1 MMIMGNEI
9 NSFETEL
16 NSLDY
21 KVRKNALSEITD
33 LLRTGKVHC
42 SEPTDA
48 HNLHCHTFYSYNG
61 YGFSPSY
68 IAWLGCRHGWFA
80 SGIVDFDVLDGVD
93 EFLSASKKLN
103 VRGVCGIETRAF
115 IKELADREINSPGEP
130 GVAYHM
136 GVGFASANAA
146 GDAAAFLTD
155 LRAKAAGRTRQI
167 VELVNSYLTPV
178 ILDFDKDAVT
188 LTPNGNVTERHVC
201 LAYRV
206 KAETIFTDAAA
217 RTAFWAGKLGL
228 DNADAAKTV
237 DNPVKLEGL
246 IRSKTMKK
254 GGVGYAK
261 PDPASFPTLAE
272 MNKFVKACGALPTIA
287 WLDGA
292 SAGEQ
297 DVETLLDLHIANGA
311 ALLNIIPDR
320 NWNFA
325 DPEVKKKKVLELN
338 RIIAA
343 AAKRGLPVIAGTEM
357 NAPGLKLVDSF
368 ECDALAPH
376 LEAFVEGAAIAF
388 AHTLLQPE
396 GKGYLSDWSKRFKD
410 VAAKNTFYA
419 NFGRKARW
427 NNLEAIKSELI

>member
-9 NSFETEL
+9 NGFETEL
-16 NSLDY
+16 NSLDC
-21 KVRKNALSEITD
+21 KVRKNALSEIID
-33 LLRTGKVHC
+33 LLHTGKIHC
-42 SEPTDA
+42 SEPADA

-61 YGFSPSY
+61 YGYSPSY
-68 IAWLGCRHGWFA
+68 IAWLGCRNGWFA

-93 EFLSASKKLN
+93 EFLSASRKLN
-103 VRGVCGIETRAF
+103 LRGVCGIETRAF

-136 GVGFASANAA
+136 GVGFTSGNAT
-146 GDAAAFLTD
+146 GDAAKFLSG

-167 VELVNSYLTPV
+167 VELVNSYLAPV
-178 ILDFDKDAVT
+178 VLDFDKDAAA

-206 KAETIFTDAAA
+206 KAEAIFTAPAA
-217 RTAFWAGKLGL
+217 RTAFWAEKLGL
-228 DNADAAKTV
+228 DLAEAAKIV

-254 GGVGYAK
+254 GGAGYAK
-261 PDPASFPTLAE
+261 PDPASFPTLTE
-272 MNKFVKACGALPTIA
+272 MNAFVKACGALPTIA

-297 DVETLLDLHIANGA
+297 DVETLLDLHMANGA

-325 DPEVKKKKVLELN
+325 DPEIKKKKVFELN

-357 NAPGLKLVDSF
+357 NAPGQKLVDSF
-368 ECDALAPH
+368 ECDSLAPH

-410 VAAKNTFYA
+410 IAAKNSFYA
-419 NFGRKARW
+419 AFGRKAKW
-427 NNLEAIKSELI
+427 NNLEALKNELL

>member
-9 NSFETEL
+9 NGFETEL
-16 NSLDY
+16 NSLDC
-21 KVRKNALSEITD
+21 KVRKNALSEIID
-33 LLRTGKVHC
+33 LLHTGKIHC
-42 SEPTDA
+42 SEPADA

-61 YGFSPSY
+61 YGYSPSY
-68 IAWLGCRHGWFA
+68 IAWLGCRNGWFA
-80 SGIVDFDVLDGVD
+80 SGIVDFDVLDGAD
-93 EFLSASKKLN
+93 EFLNASRKLN

-136 GVGFASANAA
+136 GVGFTSGNAT
-146 GDAAAFLTD
+146 GDAAKFLAG

-167 VELVNSYLTPV
+167 VELVNSYLAPV
-178 ILDFDKDAVT
+178 VLDFDKDAGA

-206 KAETIFTDAAA
+206 KAEAIFTDPAA
-217 RTAFWAGKLGL
+217 RSAFWAEKLGL
-228 DNADAAKTV
+228 DLAEAAKII

-272 MNKFVKACGALPTIA
+272 MNAFVKACGALPTIA

-297 DVETLLDLHIANGA
+297 DVETLLDLHMTNGA

-325 DPEVKKKKVLELN
+325 DPEIKKKKVFELN

-357 NAPGLKLVDSF
+357 NAPGQKLVDSF
-368 ECDALAPH
+368 ECDALSPH

-410 VAAKNTFYA
+410 VAAKNSFYA
-419 NFGRKARW
+419 AFGRKAGW
-427 NNLEAIKSELI
+427 NNLEALKNELL

>member
-1 MMIMGNEI
+1 MGNEI
-9 NSFETEL
+9 DGFENEL
-16 NSLDY
+16 NSLEV

-33 LLRTGKVHC
+33 LLHTGKLHC

-93 EFLSASKKLN
+93 EFLSAARKLN

-136 GVGFASANAA
+136 GVGFYSGNASGEAA
-146 GDAAAFLTD
+146 VFLD
-155 LRAKAAGRTRQI
+155 GLRVKAAGRTKQI

-178 ILDFDKDAVT
+178 VLDFDKDAAV

-206 KAETIFTDAAA
+206 KAETIFADVSA
-217 RTAFWAGKLGL
+217 RAAFWADKLGIEL
-228 DNADAAKTV
+228 AESEKIVENS
-237 DNPVKLEGL
+237 VKLEGL

-254 GGVGYAK
+254 GGVGYVK
-261 PDPASFPTLAE
+261 PDPESFPALAA
-272 MNKFVKACGALPTIA
+272 MNAFVKACGALPTIA

-297 DVETLLDLHIANGA
+297 DVDALLELHIANGA

-320 NWNFA
+320 NWNFV
-325 DPEVKKKKVLELN
+325 DQDIKNKKVFELN

-368 ECDALAPH
+368 ECETLAPH
-376 LEAFVEGAAIAF
+376 LNAFVEGAAIVF

-396 GKGYLSDWSKRFKD
+396 GKGYLSEWSKRFKD
-410 VAAKNTFYA
+410 IAAKNSFYA
-419 NFGRKARW
+419 DFGRRAKW
-427 NNLEAIKSELI
+427 DNFEALKRALV